1 MAFSYLLKS
10 HTEKVVRVSQN
21 SLYMIQPRTPKFSKR
36 CTRILIWHVFQQ
48 HTRATRTLYGPARA
62 GIRVP
67 RHVRLRVAK
76 QRQLIFFLKKKPAPF
91 IIPRRLDY
99 APALPPPSRDSRLSR
114 LVSLGSTDPPP
125 RRRGASL
132 RSTNRQPQRAF

>member
-1 MAFSYLLKS
+1 
-10 HTEKVVRVSQN
+10 
-21 SLYMIQPRTPKFSKR
+21 MIQPRTPKFSKR

-76 QRQLIFFLKKKPAPF
+76 QRQLIFFF
-91 IIPRRLDY
+91 
-99 APALPPPSRDSRLSR
+99 
-114 LVSLGSTDPPP
+114 
-125 RRRGASL
+125 
-132 RSTNRQPQRAF
+132 